1 MKLSEK
7 SQAVLELFQDLEIES
22 RAFAERADLGCVVGC
37 GKCCANPS
45 IPASPLEFLPLAFEL
60 FENGAVEASIRLLD
74 SLGENGFC
82 LLYRP
87 TNEDGSKGFCG
98 NHSSRG
104 LICRLFASAARSNKY
119 GLKELIICKVLKEQ
133 KSDQYL
139 RATQAVQE
147 DLEIPLAASYY
158 GRLGDIDAHLSQTY
172 PINQAIRIALELVL
186 QFKFYE
192 ESESAEEI

>member
-60 FENGAVEASIRLLD
+60 YENGAVEASIRLLD

-104 LICRLFASAARSNKY
+104 LICRLFASAARRNKH

-133 KSDQYL
+133 KSDQYH

-158 GRLGDIDAHLSQTY
+158 GRLSDIDAHLSQTY